1 MMSMQDQYAQAE
13 ALISSSSS
21 IVIIQAGN
29 PDADSLGSALAL
41 EQILTLQGKDVTL
54 CCSMDIPR
62 HLRYLPGWDR
72 VGHKLPANFD
82 LSIIVDNPAEAP
94 MEAFLT
100 AQNRDQLER
109 VPMLVI
115 DHHGI
120 DVSIEHPKR
129 TDLIDG
135 PAVAT
140 GQLIYE
146 LVKSAGWKLDTTSGT
161 MIAGSILADS
171 QGLTADKTTARTIYI
186 LAELVE
192 GGYVNLTELDKARRA
207 INKKS
212 LAILRYKARL
222 IERLE
227 FYFDNRL
234 AMITIPLEEI
244 KAFSDKYNPPMLVM
258 EELRNVEECDV
269 VIALKTYND
278 HILGKLR
285 SNTSPICNE
294 IAGHFGGGG
303 HPHASGFNIKGK
315 DPDALKKEII
325 ELVGKLLEG
334 AK

>member
-1 MMSMQDQYAQAE
+1 MHDQYQK
-13 ALISSSSS
+13 ALGLIDKAKN

-41 EQILTLQGKDVTL
+41 EQILTLQGKEVTL

-62 HLRYLPGWDR
+62 HLRYMPGWDR
-72 VGHKLPANFD
+72 VGHDLPANFD
-82 LSIIVDNPAEAP
+82 LAIIVDNPAEAP

-100 AQNRDQLER
+100 AQNRARLVR
-109 VPMLVI
+109 SPMLVI
-115 DHHGI
+115 DHHGV
-120 DVSIEHPKR
+120 DVSIEHPDR

-135 PAVAT
+135 TAVAT
-140 GQLIYE
+140 GQLIYG
-146 LVKSAGWKLDTTSGT
+146 LTQKAGWQLDITSGT

-171 QGLTADKTTARTIYI
+171 QGLTTDKTTARTIYI
-186 LAELVE
+186 LAQLVE
-192 GGYVNLTELDKARRA
+192 GGYVNLSELDKARRA
-207 INKKS
+207 VGKKT
-212 LAILRYKARL
+212 LEILKYKARL

-258 EELRNVEECDV
+258 EELRNVEEVDV
-269 VIALKTYND
+269 VIALKLYDD

-294 IAGHFGGGG
+294 IAEHFGGGG
-303 HPHASGFNIKGK
+303 HPHASGFNIKGR
-315 DPDALKKEII
+315 DPAELKKEII
-325 ELVGKLLEG
+325 QLVGKLLET
-334 AK
+334 KT